1 MSGDDGAGEAENGR
15 VAYVHTQSEAC
26 VLKTWQH
33 RLDLVAREHAATRA
47 RKSQQPGG
55 VEDVFTCLVRDGR
68 RKPLRKSYT
77 ACNTTNNN
85 RLRTR
90 ETRHAHMQAYARRAD
105 NRHADRGNHRSS
117 ERGGTSFGVL
127 HVWSRPRHVPSPS
140 VCGQMR
146 QASLGGAMVLIRP
159 KVGTILEVPVCGG
172 GCQTKGRREG
182 KATPQAFGGHAL
194 G

>member
-1 MSGDDGAGEAENGR
+1 MFTER
-15 VAYVHTQSEAC
+15 EAC

-33 RLDLVAREHAATRA
+33 RLDLVACEHAATRA
-47 RKSQQPGG
+47 RNSQQPGG

-90 ETRHAHMQAYARRAD
+90 DTRHARFAGIRSRRAD
-105 NRHADRGNHRSS
+105 NRHADRGNHCSS

-127 HVWSRPRHVPSPS
+127 HVWSRPRHVPS
-140 VCGQMR
+140 GQMR
-146 QASLGGAMVLIRP
+146 QASLGD
-159 KVGTILEVPVCGG
+159 TS
-172 GCQTKGRREG
+172 KGRDNSGSPSLRRRLSDQG
-182 KATPQAFGGHAL
+182 SLQGQGRTTSLWGACSWLSFN
-194 G
+194 